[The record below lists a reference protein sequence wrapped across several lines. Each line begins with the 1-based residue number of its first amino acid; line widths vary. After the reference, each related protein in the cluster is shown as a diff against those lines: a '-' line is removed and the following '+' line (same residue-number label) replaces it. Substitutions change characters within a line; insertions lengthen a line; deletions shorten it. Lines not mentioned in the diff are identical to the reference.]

1 MANIVSMDRTVKFS
15 PKMLSEISV
24 TELVQ
29 AVLLLDLV
37 VLGTGLPNSWALQL
51 SNLGAGQARS
61 KLK

>member
-1 MANIVSMDRTVKFS
+1 MDRTVKFS
-15 PKMLSEISV
+15 AKMLSEISV